1 MNKHLKNFIL
11 RGLIFGGFG
20 PIVFGIII
28 LIISMTE
35 KYTFSGASV
44 FIGILST
51 YLLAFIHAGC
61 SVFNEIERWSLVKS
75 IGFHFVTIYVAYTL
89 CYLINKWIEFKLKV
103 LLIYTVVFIVS
114 YFVIWIIVYLIIRK
128 QTKRMNERL
137 K

>member
-51 YLLAFIHAGC
+51 YILAFIHAGC
-61 SVFNEIERWSLVKS
+61 SVFNEIESWSLVKS

>member
-1 MNKHLKNFIL
+1 MKKHLKNFIL

-51 YLLAFIHAGC
+51 YILAFIHAGC

>member
-51 YLLAFIHAGC
+51 YILAFIHAGC

>member
-11 RGLIFGGFG
+11 RGLIFGGLG

-51 YLLAFIHAGC
+51 YILAFIHAGC

-75 IGFHFVTIYVAYTL
+75 ICFHFVTIYVAYTL

-114 YFVIWIIVYLIIRK
+114 YFIIWIIVYLIIRK

>member
-51 YLLAFIHAGC
+51 YILAFIHAGC

-103 LLIYTVVFIVS
+103 LLIYTLVFIVS
-114 YFVIWIIVYLIIRK
+114 YFIIWIIVYLIIRK

>member
-11 RGLIFGGFG
+11 RGLMFGGFG

-44 FIGILST
+44 FTGILST
-51 YLLAFIHAGC
+51 YILSFIHAGC

>member
-11 RGLIFGGFG
+11 RGLMFGGFG

-51 YLLAFIHAGC
+51 YILAFIHAGC

-75 IGFHFVTIYVAYTL
+75 IGFHFLTIYVAYTL

-103 LLIYTVVFIVS
+103 LLIYTLVFIVS

>member
-1 MNKHLKNFIL
+1 MNKLLKNFIL

-51 YLLAFIHAGC
+51 YILAFIHAGC

-114 YFVIWIIVYLIIRK
+114 YFIIWIIVYLIIRK

>member
-35 KYTFSGASV
+35 KYSFSGASV

-51 YLLAFIHAGC
+51 YILAFIHAGC

-103 LLIYTVVFIVS
+103 LLIYTLVFIVS
-114 YFVIWIIVYLIIRK
+114 YFIIWIIVYLIIRK